1 MQIIANDTT
10 NTVSLLNLTW
20 EELFIISSALLVQE
34 VTTENTQAGQIT
46 TEILDQINLSTKV
59 AIGEVVED

>member
-1 MQIIANDTT
+1 MQIITNDTT

-20 EELFIISSALLVQE
+20 EELFIISGALLVQE
-34 VTTENTQAGQIT
+34 VTMGNTQAGQIT

>member
-1 MQIIANDTT
+1 MQIIANDKTS
-10 NTVSLLNLTW
+10 TVSLLNLTW
-20 EELFIISSALLVQE
+20 EELFIISGALLVQE
-34 VTTENTQAGQIT
+34 VDTKDTPAGQIT